1 MNWFLNLTIRTKL
14 LVCFGVLILLLGAAI
29 TTAYT
34 NLKALQDAQRKLFEK
49 DFLGTIFLYELRSD
63 LSAQRFQ
70 GLELTLSSRQIEQET
85 LEREIRSR
93 AQRIDETMASLLN
106 QNSDDLKFITELQDL
121 KTTLT
126 GFRQTRETVFS
137 LVAAGKLEEARQL
150 TIGEQKSRFD
160 KIQMIALELEKS
172 SKDRINAAMAQSEQ
186 RIHETNR
193 LLLLIGGLEIG
204 LAFIMIVLLNQTMA
218 IPLRHISGLAEQ
230 IARGDLTA
238 TGLPTNRTD
247 EVGILA
253 KTFQTMTNTLR
264 QLTQELQDGINV
276 LATSASEILATT
288 TQISVGAAETAT
300 AVTETTTT
308 VEEVK
313 QTALVTAQKAKLV
326 SDNAQKTIQV
336 SQAGKKSIDQSLEGM
351 HRIQNQMEAIVTS
364 IVRLSEQNQT
374 ISEIIV
380 SVNDL
385 AEQSNLLAVNAA
397 IEAAKAGEYGKGFT
411 VVAQEIKS
419 LAEQSKQATAQVR
432 TILADIQKAMTAATL
447 ATEQGGKAVEAGVK
461 QSATAGDSIRMLAD
475 AISEA
480 AQSATQIAA
489 SSQQQLV
496 GMDQVV
502 QAMDNIKQVTTQN
515 VAGTKQ
521 TELAAHNL
529 YELGQS
535 LKRLAD
541 RYQA

>member
-14 LVCFGVLILLLGAAI
+14 LLCFGVLILLLGAAI

-34 NLKALQDAQRKLFEK
+34 NLKALQEAQKKLFEK

-70 GLELTLSSRQIEQET
+70 GLEMTLSSRQIEQET
-85 LEREIRSR
+85 LERDIRGR
-93 AQRIDETMASLLN
+93 AQRVDETLALLFT
-106 QNSDDLKFITELQDL
+106 QNRDDLKFISELQDL
-121 KTTLT
+121 KTTLSE
-126 GFRQTRETVFS
+126 FRQTRETVIS

-150 TIGEQKSRFD
+150 TIGGQKSRFD
-160 KIQMIALELEKS
+160 KIQTIALELEKD
-172 SKDRINAAMAQSEQ
+172 SKDRINTAMARSDQ
-186 RIHETNR
+186 RIQDTNR
-193 LLLLIGGLEIG
+193 LLLIIGVIEIG
-204 LAFIMIVLLNQTMA
+204 LALIMIILLNQTMA
-218 IPLRHISGLAEQ
+218 IPLRQISVLAEQ
-230 IARGDLTA
+230 IAQGDLTA
-238 TGLPTNRTD
+238 TGLPANRAD
-247 EVGILA
+247 EVGILT
-253 KTFQTMTNTLR
+253 KTFQTMTDRLR
-264 QLTQELQDGINV
+264 QLTLELQEGINV

-336 SQAGKKSIDQSLEGM
+336 SQNGKKSIEQSLEGM

-364 IVRLSEQNQT
+364 IVRLSEQNQA

-411 VVAQEIKS
+411 VVAQEIKT
-419 LAEQSKQATAQVR
+419 LAEQSKQATTQVR
-432 TILADIQKAMTAATL
+432 TILADIQKAMNAATL
-447 ATEQGGKAVEAGVK
+447 ATEQGSKAVEAGVK
-461 QSATAGDSIRMLAD
+461 QSVTAGESIRMLAES
-475 AISEA
+475 ISEA

-521 TELAAHNL
+521 TELAANNL